1 MKGYLIPLLFVAALL
16 VSGCGSS
23 SAPMATPTAT
33 ATPTPTEQA
42 VAGAKNGDT
51 VKVHYT
57 GRLGNGTVF
66 GSSVGGE
73 PLQFTLGA
81 GQVIPGFEQTVIGMQ
96 PGESKTVVIPADQAY
111 GPYRDELVM
120 VRDRD
125 QLPPD
130 WEPQVGN
137 RFPLT
142 QPDGQV
148 IWATVIDVS
157 ESSITL
163 DFNHHLAGKDLTFDI
178 TLVEIM

>member
-1 MKGYLIPLLFVAALL
+1 MKRYLIPLLFAAALL
-16 VSGCGSS
+16 VGGCDDS
-23 SAPMATPTAT
+23 SAPA
-33 ATPTPTEQA
+33 E
-42 VAGAKNGDT
+42 AKNGDT
-51 VKVHYT
+51 VNVHYT
-57 GRLGNGTVF
+57 GRMGNGTVF
-66 GSSVGGE
+66 DSSVGRE
-73 PLQFTLGA
+73 PLQFTIGA
-81 GQVIPGFEQTVIGMQ
+81 GQVIPGFEQAVIGMQ
-96 PGESKTVVIPADQAY
+96 LGESKTVVIPPDEAY

-120 VRDRD
+120 VMDRD

-163 DFNHHLAGKDLTFDI
+163 DFNHHLAGKELTFDI
-178 TLVEIM
+178 TLVEII